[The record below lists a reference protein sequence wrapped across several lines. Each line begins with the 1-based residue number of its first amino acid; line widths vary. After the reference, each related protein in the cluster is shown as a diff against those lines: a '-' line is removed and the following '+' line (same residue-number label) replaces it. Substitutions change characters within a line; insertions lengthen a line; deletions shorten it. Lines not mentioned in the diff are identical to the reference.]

1 MNIVN
6 ELLKDYE
13 LFGISEEYLKH
24 LLVEEDKKIPNIDK
38 SSKEYCK
45 ILKDNLVITLNK
57 IISKK
62 LGDERF
68 CLQTIN
74 NYINKK
80 FKNITNYMQA
90 VSVLNNLEEF
100 FNRFNLMPTPELLI
114 NLIKSNNA
122 IEKSL
127 KQLADEHIKIIRNDK
142 INTIFSDINI
152 IMLIE
157 TYCMLNNIT
166 INCEET
172 IDISQKDYATDDIT
186 KIYLQE
192 ISKIPQ
198 LSREEEKK
206 LAHEISEGSE
216 TAKKEFIERNLK
228 LVAFIARD
236 YVNRGLDFMDL
247 IQEGNMGLIRA
258 VEKFDATYGYKF
270 SNYASYWIK
279 RSIFRALAKCG
290 RNIRLPIHLYEDIIR
305 YNKTVKILEQEYF
318 RKPTLEEVAKRM
330 KITLKRAYSICQ
342 IQSDAS
348 SLNSFI
354 NEEQTEEYINLL
366 PITDYNLEEQ
376 VIATILSKDLQEML
390 KNSNLS
396 EKELQVLIYRY
407 CLEEQKT
414 LQEIGK
420 IYGLSR
426 QGIRKIE
433 QRALKKIRKSNHI
446 GV

>member
-1 MNIVN
+1 MNIIN

-24 LLVEEDKKIPNIDK
+24 LLVEEDKKISSVDK
-38 SSKEYCK
+38 SSKEYYK
-45 ILKDNLVITLNK
+45 LLKDNLAITLNK
-57 IISKK
+57 IISKDLENEK
-62 LGDERF
+62 F
-68 CLQTIN
+68 CLKIIN

-80 FKNITNYMQA
+80 IKSITNYKQA

-100 FNRFNLMPTPELLI
+100 FNRFNLIPTPELLI
-114 NLIKSNNA
+114 NLIKSNNI

-127 KQLADEHIKIIRNDK
+127 KKIVDKHIKIIRNDK
-142 INTIFSDINI
+142 INTIFSNINI

-157 TYCMLNNIT
+157 NYCMLNDII
-166 INCEET
+166 INCEEN
-172 IDISQKDYATDDIT
+172 IDISPKDYVTDDIT

-192 ISKIPQ
+192 ISKIPP

-206 LAHEISEGSE
+206 LAYEISEGNE
-216 TAKKEFIERNLK
+216 LAKKEFIERNLK
-228 LVAFIARD
+228 LVAFIARK
-236 YVNRGLDFMDL
+236 YVNRGLDFIDL

-258 VEKFDATYGYKF
+258 VEKFDVSYGYRF
-270 SNYASYWIK
+270 SNYATYWIK
-279 RSIFRALAKCG
+279 RSIFHALAKHG
-290 RNIRLPIHLYEDIIR
+290 RNISVPIRLYEDIIR

-330 KITLKRAYSICQ
+330 KITLKRAHSIYQ
-342 IQSDAS
+342 FQSNTS

-354 NEEQTEEYINLL
+354 DEEQTEEQINLL

-376 VIATILSKDLQEML
+376 VI
-390 KNSNLS
+390 SNILS
-396 EKELQVLIYRY
+396 EKLQEILNNSDLSQKELEILMYRY

-426 QGIRKIE
+426 QEISKIE
-433 QRALKKIRKSNHI
+433 QKALKKIRKSNNI
-446 GV
+446 RT